1 MGEAL
6 KTFSFPVGGI
16 ADFYLE
22 DHEKEALYKE
32 KAQENFGSDGL
43 GAIQDVA
50 VRMASY
56 GRYGDDK
63 LVHAETGELVVPKA
77 LIDKNP
83 KLKESI
89 FSHLKDMGIEDPERY
104 VVGTEANSINPETG
118 LPEFFLKDIFD
129 KVGDVIRKVAKPVL
143 TIAGTAFFGPIYGAA
158 LGAGIG
164 GLIQGESLEQAFGSA
179 LQAGAGGALTAGLGG
194 FAGVGTKAAGFKG
207 AFEGIGKAADLSNL
221 QAIGGALTGKGLPQ
235 NYFSRMAEQSAATT
249 GGAGGAS
256 GAAGGSAAASDPTKI
271 GAVSG
276 TEFVQSGNQFI
287 PKSQPTFFESIK
299 QGNVKD
305 AFFPGGG
312 VTPQE
317 VMAANKGLGYDAAA
331 KIAADANRGF
341 ISRNLGTIAAGTTAA
356 AAGGFFDA
364 PEQEDLETPP
374 TGQELIDK
382 DPTRYLVQNIGPRTA
397 NPPFLVPTRF
407 PLRPAPIQFAA
418 AGGEAG
424 GTKEFPRRNGGIGM
438 DEGTPGKDSVRA
450 MLMPGEFVMTTDAV
464 NGAGNGDNEKGIQNM
479 YAMMRNF
486 EAKARA

>member
-6 KTFSFPVGGI
+6 KIFSFPVGGI

-89 FSHLKDMGIEDPERY
+89 FGHLKDMGIEDPERY
-104 VVGTEANSINPETG
+104 VVGTEANSINPDTG

-143 TIAGTAFFGPIYGAA
+143 TIAGSVVLAPFVGPTAGASI
-158 LGAGIG
+158 GAGIG
-164 GLIQGESLEQAFGSA
+164 GLIQGESFEQALGS
-179 LQAGAGGALTAGLGG
+179 ALTAGATATIGSGLAGMYGG
-194 FAGVGTKAAGFKG
+194 AGFK
-207 AFEGIGKAADLSNL
+207 EGVMSGFSRTPMGEVFSMDRFKPMQGPPMPTDTTGPGIFQQGKELLMGKTPTPDEILAARAKAGTAAEAKILATNPTASKTAIDSAKYLAGEAAEKAL
-221 QAIGGALTGKGLPQ
+221 QPSFLRKYGPITALT
-235 NYFSRMAEQSAATT
+235 A
-249 GGAGGAS
+249 
-256 GAAGGSAAASDPTKI
+256 
-271 GAVSG
+271 
-276 TEFVQSGNQFI
+276 
-287 PKSQPTFFESIK
+287 
-299 QGNVKD
+299 
-305 AFFPGGG
+305 
-312 VTPQE
+312 
-317 VMAANKGLGYDAAA
+317 
-331 KIAADANRGF
+331 
-341 ISRNLGTIAAGTTAA
+341 LGT
-356 AAGGFFDA
+356 GFFDK
-364 PEQEDLETPP
+364 PKQDDLEKFKI
-374 TGQELIDK
+374 GQDLIDEDRDK
-382 DPTRYLVQNIGPRTA
+382 FFVQNLQPRRA
-397 NPPFLVPTRF
+397 NPPFGIPTSF
-407 PLRPAPIQFAA
+407 PLRQAPMQVQPPVQFAA

-464 NGAGNGDNEKGIQNM
+464 NGAGGGDNEKGIQNM

>member
-1 MGEAL
+1 MAEAL

-83 KLKESI
+83 KLKDSI
-89 FSHLKDMGIEDPERY
+89 FNHLKDMGIEDPERY
-104 VVGTEANSINPETG
+104 VVGTNSNSINPETG

-143 TIAGTAFFGPIYGAA
+143 TIAGAYFLGPVYGAA

-164 GLIQGESLEQAFGSA
+164 GLIQGESAEQALFSG
-179 LQAGAGGALTAGLGG
+179 LTAGAGSFL
-194 FAGVGTKAAGFKG
+194 
-207 AFEGIGKAADLSNL
+207 
-221 QAIGGALTGKGLPQ
+221 
-235 NYFSRMAEQSAATT
+235 
-249 GGAGGAS
+249 AGGAEGARAAFTTNPFGDQTKLAQMLSPPKTMTDVTGATKVNVPTEKPTVLDQVKADANVTQQAES
-256 GAAGGSAAASDPTKI
+256 GISDLMKDPRFTNPTTGQNI
-271 GAVSG
+271 PVQQTG
-276 TEFVQSGNQFI
+276 FVENL
-287 PKSQPTFFESIK
+287 K
-299 QGNVKD
+299 QGNLQE
-305 AFFPGGG
+305 AFFPSKQ
-312 VTPQE
+312 VSALD
-317 VMAANKGLGYDAAA
+317 VMNQNPNMGIDQATKLANAANT
-331 KIAADANRGF
+331 RGF
-341 ISRNLGTIAAGTTAA
+341 LSSNVGNIAAGTTLA

-364 PEQEDLETPP
+364 PEMEEMEDIE
-374 TGQELIDK
+374 TGQDLLDK
-382 DPTRYLVQNIGPRTA
+382 NRGKYIVQGTDIMPSQ
-397 NPPFLVPTRF
+397 PPFMIPTRF
-407 PLRPAPIQFAA
+407 PFNPSPPVQYAA
-418 AGGEAG
+418 DGGEA
-424 GTKEFPRRNGGIGM
+424 KEFPRRNGGIGM
-438 DEGTPGKDSVRA
+438 DEGTQGKDSVRA

-464 NGAGNGDNEKGIQNM
+464 NGAGGGNNEKGIQNM

>member
-83 KLKESI
+83 KLKDSI

-104 VVGTEANSINPETG
+104 VVGTEANSINPDTG

-129 KVGDVIRKVAKPVL
+129 KVGDVIRKVAPVVL
-143 TIAGTAFFGPIYGAA
+143 PIALSFTPLGPVYGAA
-158 LGAGIG
+158 LGSGVG
-164 GLIQGESLEQAFGSA
+164 SLIAGESLENSFKNA
-179 LQAGAGGALTAGLGG
+179 LMAGAGGALTAGIGGAMGTTG
-194 FAGVGTKAAGFKG
+194 FAGGVSQAFANPGARFAQLGQALIGPQKIFSGFQAPVTPKG
-207 AFEGIGKAADLSNL
+207 PS
-221 QAIGGALTGKGLPQ
+221 
-235 NYFSRMAEQSAATT
+235 
-249 GGAGGAS
+249 GAS
-256 GAAGGSAAASDPTKI
+256 GGVAGGSAAEKAITASDPTKI
-271 GAVSG
+271 GATSG
-276 TEFVQSGNQFI
+276 TEFVQSGEQFI

-317 VMAANKGLGYDAAA
+317 VMAANKGLSYDVAA

-364 PEQEDLETPP
+364 PEQEELEDFK
-374 TGQELIDK
+374 TGQDLIDENRGK
-382 DPTRYLVQNIGPRTA
+382 YIVQGTDVIPSQ
-397 NPPFLVPTRF
+397 PPFMVPTRF
-407 PLRPAPIQFAA
+407 KFNPSPPVQYAA
-418 AGGEAG
+418 AGGEA
-424 GTKEFPRRNGGIGM
+424 KEFPRRTGGIGM
-438 DEGTPGKDSVRA
+438 DEGIKGKDSVRA

>member
-22 DHEKEALYKE
+22 DHEKEALFKE

-104 VVGTEANSINPETG
+104 VVGTEANSINPDTG

-129 KVGDVIRKVAKPVL
+129 RVGDVIRKVAKPVL
-143 TIAGTAFFGPIYGAA
+143 TLAGATFGPYGAA

-164 GLIQGESLEQAFGSA
+164 GLIQGESFEKALGSGLTAGAGSA
-179 LQAGAGGALTAGLGG
+179 LFSGFAPGEGTFLGKVGSSLTTNPVDYAKNVTAPLLGLGGKDLPFIGEAAANPNLAGGSTTFSQAFQKGKDLLMGTAVDGKEPSFLRKYGPITALTA
-194 FAGVGTKAAGFKG
+194 
-207 AFEGIGKAADLSNL
+207 
-221 QAIGGALTGKGLPQ
+221 
-235 NYFSRMAEQSAATT
+235 
-249 GGAGGAS
+249 
-256 GAAGGSAAASDPTKI
+256 
-271 GAVSG
+271 
-276 TEFVQSGNQFI
+276 
-287 PKSQPTFFESIK
+287 
-299 QGNVKD
+299 
-305 AFFPGGG
+305 
-312 VTPQE
+312 
-317 VMAANKGLGYDAAA
+317 
-331 KIAADANRGF
+331 
-341 ISRNLGTIAAGTTAA
+341 LGT
-356 AAGGFFDA
+356 GFFDK
-364 PEQEDLETPP
+364 PKQDELEKYK
-374 TGQELIDK
+374 TGQDLIDENRDK
-382 DPTRYLVQNIGPRTA
+382 YFVQNIRPRVA

-407 PLRPAPIQFAA
+407 PLRQAPMQFAA
-418 AGGEAG
+418 NGGEAG

-464 NGAGNGDNEKGIQNM
+464 NGAGGGDNEKGIQNM

>member
-104 VVGTEANSINPETG
+104 VVGTEANSINPDTG

-143 TIAGTAFFGPIYGAA
+143 TIAGSIFLGPVYGAA

-179 LQAGAGGALTAGLGG
+179 LTAGAGGALTAG
-194 FAGVGTKAAGFKG
+194 
-207 AFEGIGKAADLSNL
+207 
-221 QAIGGALTGKGLPQ
+221 IGGA
-235 NYFSRMAEQSAATT
+235 M
-249 GGAGGAS
+249 GAGGT
-256 GAAGGSAAASDPTKI
+256 AGGFTGFKQGVKQAFTTNPLDAVGRMVTKGDFSNYYKNVKPPQASPEGQSAFSKLMTGERPTQDMISKVRADAYKSTAKSLADNAPKNLDPSTLAQAQFEQGTAAANLAEANLQPSFLRKYGPSAALAT
-271 GAVSG
+271 G
-276 TEFVQSGNQFI
+276 
-287 PKSQPTFFESIK
+287 
-299 QGNVKD
+299 
-305 AFFPGGG
+305 
-312 VTPQE
+312 
-317 VMAANKGLGYDAAA
+317 
-331 KIAADANRGF
+331 
-341 ISRNLGTIAAGTTAA
+341 AA

-364 PEQEDLETPP
+364 PKQDELEKLKI
-374 TGQELIDK
+374 GQDLIDENRDK
-382 DPTRYLVQNIGPRTA
+382 YFVQNIGPRTA

-407 PLRPAPIQFAA
+407 PLRQAPMQVQPPVQFAA

-424 GTKEFPRRNGGIGM
+424 GTNQFPRRTGGIGM
-438 DEGTPGKDSVRA
+438 DEGVKGKDSVRA

-464 NGAGNGDNEKGIQNM
+464 NGAGNGDNEKGIKNM

>member
-1 MGEAL
+1 MAEAL

-83 KLKESI
+83 KLKDSI
-89 FSHLKDMGIEDPERY
+89 FNHLKDMGIEDPERY
-104 VVGTEANSINPETG
+104 VVGTNSNSINPETG

-179 LQAGAGGALTAGLGG
+179 LTAGATGGALSFL
-194 FAGVGTKAAGFKG
+194 
-207 AFEGIGKAADLSNL
+207 
-221 QAIGGALTGKGLPQ
+221 
-235 NYFSRMAEQSAATT
+235 
-249 GGAGGAS
+249 GGAGSALVQGGNPISGGLGAL
-256 GAAGGSAAASDPTKI
+256 GDAASFSNITQGFSEPYAKRLLGPRETMTDVTGETTVNVPTGKPSI
-271 GAVSG
+271 IDQAPGKLVDSRFMNPEG
-276 TEFVQSGNQFI
+276 TGVNL
-287 PKSQPTFFESIK
+287 PKPQLGFGENLA
-299 QGNVKD
+299 QGNIKE
-305 AFFPGGG
+305 AFFPQKP
-312 VTPQE
+312 VTALD
-317 VMAANKGLGYDAAA
+317 VMGQNPSITDITEATKLADAANT
-331 KIAADANRGF
+331 RGF
-341 ISRNLGTIAAGTTAA
+341 LSSNVGNIAAGTTLA

-364 PEQEDLETPP
+364 PEMEEMEDIE
-374 TGQELIDK
+374 TGQDLLDK
-382 DPTRYLVQNIGPRTA
+382 NRGKYIVQGTDIMPSQ
-397 NPPFLVPTRF
+397 PPFMVPTRF
-407 PLRPAPIQFAA
+407 PFNPSPPIQYAA
-418 AGGEAG
+418 EGGEA
-424 GTKEFPRRNGGIGM
+424 FPRRNGGIDM

-464 NGAGNGDNEKGIQNM
+464 NGAGGGNNEKGIQNM

>member
-83 KLKESI
+83 KLKDSI
-89 FSHLKDMGIEDPERY
+89 FNHLKDMGIEDPERY

-179 LQAGAGGALTAGLGG
+179 LTAGATGGALSFATGAGSALMQGANPITGG
-194 FAGVGTKAAGFKG
+194 FGALKDAAS
-207 AFEGIGKAADLSNL
+207 LSNITQGFSEPYAKQFFDPATESREL
-221 QAIGGALTGKGLPQ
+221 ITDASGDKILGPMPTAQPTGVDPQTGKLLDNRFMNP
-235 NYFSRMAEQSAATT
+235 T
-249 GGAGGAS
+249 GG
-256 GAAGGSAAASDPTKI
+256 
-271 GAVSG
+271 G
-276 TEFVQSGNQFI
+276 TNL
-287 PKSQPTFFESIK
+287 PKPQLGFGENLA
-299 QGNVKD
+299 QGNIKE
-305 AFFPGGG
+305 AFFPQKP
-312 VTPQE
+312 VTALDIMTQNPSITDVTQATKLAE
-317 VMAANKGLGYDAAA
+317 AANT
-331 KIAADANRGF
+331 RGF
-341 ISRNLGTIAAGTTAA
+341 LSSNVGNIAAGTTLA

-364 PEQEDLETPP
+364 PEVEDQEMK
-374 TGQELIDK
+374 TGQDLIDENRGK
-382 DPTRYLVQNIGPRTA
+382 YIVQGTDIIPSQ
-397 NPPFLVPTRF
+397 PPFMVPTRF
-407 PLRPAPIQFAA
+407 PFTPSPPVQYAA
-418 AGGEAG
+418 DGGEA
-424 GTKEFPRRNGGIGM
+424 KEFPRRNGGIGM

-464 NGAGNGDNEKGIQNM
+464 NGAGGGNNEKGIQNM

>member
-1 MGEAL
+1 MAEAL

-83 KLKESI
+83 KLKDSI

-104 VVGTEANSINPETG
+104 VVGTEANSINPDTG

-143 TIAGTAFFGPIYGAA
+143 TIAGSVVLAPFVGPTAGASI
-158 LGAGIG
+158 GAGIG
-164 GLIQGESLEQAFGSA
+164 GLIQGESFEQALGS
-179 LQAGAGGALTAGLGG
+179 ALTAGATATIGSGLAGMYGG
-194 FAGVGTKAAGFKG
+194 AGFK
-207 AFEGIGKAADLSNL
+207 EGVMSGFSRTPMGEVFSMDRFKPIGDTTGDATGPGIFQQGKELLMGKTPTPDEILAARAKAGTAAEAKILATNPTATKTAIDSAKYLAGEAAEKAL
-221 QAIGGALTGKGLPQ
+221 QPSFLRKYGPITALT
-235 NYFSRMAEQSAATT
+235 
-249 GGAGGAS
+249 
-256 GAAGGSAAASDPTKI
+256 
-271 GAVSG
+271 
-276 TEFVQSGNQFI
+276 
-287 PKSQPTFFESIK
+287 
-299 QGNVKD
+299 
-305 AFFPGGG
+305 
-312 VTPQE
+312 
-317 VMAANKGLGYDAAA
+317 
-331 KIAADANRGF
+331 
-341 ISRNLGTIAAGTTAA
+341 AAGT
-356 AAGGFFDA
+356 GFFDA

-382 DPTRYLVQNIGPRTA
+382 DPTKYLVQNIGPRTA

-407 PLRPAPIQFAA
+407 PLRQAPMQVQPPVQFAA

-464 NGAGNGDNEKGIQNM
+464 NGAGDGDNEKGIQNM

>member
-83 KLKESI
+83 KLKDSI

-104 VVGTEANSINPETG
+104 VVGTEANSINPDTG

-179 LQAGAGGALTAGLGG
+179 LTAGATGAGSALMQGKDVLGGGIQALKQAGSLSNITQGFSQPFYKRAMAGSAETAPSGGAA
-194 FAGVGTKAAGFKG
+194 AQGTG
-207 AFEGIGKAADLSNL
+207 
-221 QAIGGALTGKGLPQ
+221 
-235 NYFSRMAEQSAATT
+235 EQSTFSKLMFGEKPSQDVISAARDKAFKNASAKVTALDPTATT
-249 GGAGGAS
+249 E
-256 GAAGGSAAASDPTKI
+256 AASR
-271 GAVSG
+271 
-276 TEFVQSGNQFI
+276 
-287 PKSQPTFFESIK
+287 
-299 QGNVKD
+299 
-305 AFFPGGG
+305 
-312 VTPQE
+312 
-317 VMAANKGLGYDAAA
+317 GLL
-331 KIAADANRGF
+331 AADAAE
-341 ISRNLGTIAAGTTAA
+341 AALQPSFLRQYGPSAALATTAA

-364 PEQEDLETPP
+364 PEQEELEDFK
-374 TGQELIDK
+374 TGQDLIDENRGK
-382 DPTRYLVQNIGPRTA
+382 YIVQGTDVIGA
-397 NPPFLVPTRF
+397 QPPFMVPTRF
-407 PLRPAPIQFAA
+407 PFTPSPPIQYAA
-418 AGGEAG
+418 DGGEA
-424 GTKEFPRRNGGIGM
+424 KEFPRRTGGIGM

>member
-1 MGEAL
+1 MAEAL

-32 KAQENFGSDGL
+32 KALENFGSDGL

-89 FSHLKDMGIEDPERY
+89 FNHLKDMGIEDPERY
-104 VVGTEANSINPETG
+104 VVGTEANSINPDTG

-158 LGAGIG
+158 IGAGIG

-179 LQAGAGGALTAGLGG
+179 LTAGATGGALSFL
-194 FAGVGTKAAGFKG
+194 
-207 AFEGIGKAADLSNL
+207 
-221 QAIGGALTGKGLPQ
+221 
-235 NYFSRMAEQSAATT
+235 
-249 GGAGGAS
+249 GGAGSAVMQGANPITGGL
-256 GAAGGSAAASDPTKI
+256 GALKDAASFSNITQGFSEPFYKRAMAGPTETDPSVGATGDAASSAASTAPGTAEKI
-271 GAVSG
+271 IDQRFMNPEGPGV
-276 TEFVQSGNQFI
+276 NL
-287 PKSQPTFFESIK
+287 PKPQLGFGENLA
-299 QGNVKD
+299 QGNIKE
-305 AFFPGGG
+305 AFFPQKQ
-312 VTPQE
+312 VTAIDVINQTPSLANNITQAQNLAD
-317 VMAANKGLGYDAAA
+317 AANT
-331 KIAADANRGF
+331 RGF
-341 ISRNLGTIAAGTTAA
+341 LSQNVGNIAAGTTLA

-364 PEQEDLETPP
+364 PEVEDLGDVE
-374 TGQELIDK
+374 TGQDLIDK
-382 DPTRYLVQNIGPRTA
+382 NRAKYIVANTDVIGSQ
-397 NPPFLVPTRF
+397 PPFMVPTQF
-407 PLRPAPIQFAA
+407 PFTPSPPIRYAGE
-418 AGGEAG
+418 GGEA
-424 GTKEFPRRNGGIGM
+424 FPRRTGGIGM
-438 DEGTPGKDSVRA
+438 DEGVKGKDSVRA

-464 NGAGNGDNEKGIQNM
+464 NGAGDGDNEKGIKNM
-479 YAMMRNF
+479 YAMMRSF

>member
-1 MGEAL
+1 MAEAL

-83 KLKESI
+83 KLKDSI
-89 FSHLKDMGIEDPERY
+89 FNHLKDMGIEDPERY
-104 VVGTEANSINPETG
+104 VVGTNSNSINPETG

-179 LQAGAGGALTAGLGG
+179 LTAGATGGALSFL
-194 FAGVGTKAAGFKG
+194 
-207 AFEGIGKAADLSNL
+207 
-221 QAIGGALTGKGLPQ
+221 
-235 NYFSRMAEQSAATT
+235 
-249 GGAGGAS
+249 GGAGSALVKGANPITGGLGSLSEAAKLSNITQGFSEPFYKRAMAGPAETDPSGGATGDAAS
-256 GAAGGSAAASDPTKI
+256 GAASTAP
-271 GAVSG
+271 G
-276 TEFVQSGNQFI
+276 TAEKVIDSRFMNPEGTGVNL
-287 PKSQPTFFESIK
+287 PKAQLGFGENLA
-299 QGNVKD
+299 QGNIKE
-305 AFFPGGG
+305 AFFPQKP
-312 VTPQE
+312 VSALD
-317 VMAANKGLGYDAAA
+317 VMNQNPNMYTVDQATKLADAANT
-331 KIAADANRGF
+331 RGF
-341 ISRNLGTIAAGTTAA
+341 LSSNVGNIAAGTTLA

-364 PEQEDLETPP
+364 PEMEDPEDMK
-374 TGQELIDK
+374 TGQDLIDENRGK
-382 DPTRYLVQNIGPRTA
+382 YIVQGTDIRPSQ
-397 NPPFLVPTRF
+397 PPFMVPTRF
-407 PLRPAPIQFAA
+407 KFNPSPPIQYAA
-418 AGGEAG
+418 EGGEA
-424 GTKEFPRRNGGIGM
+424 FPRRNGGIDM

-464 NGAGNGDNEKGIQNM
+464 NGAGGGNNEKGIQNM

>member
-83 KLKESI
+83 KLKDSI
-89 FSHLKDMGIEDPERY
+89 FNHLKDMGIEDPERY

-179 LQAGAGGALTAGLGG
+179 LSAGATGGALSFATGAGSALMQGKDVLGG
-194 FAGVGTKAAGFKG
+194 GIEALKQAGS
-207 AFEGIGKAADLSNL
+207 LSNIT
-221 QAIGGALTGKGLPQ
+221 QG
-235 NYFSRMAEQSAATT
+235 FSQPFYKRAMAGSAETAPT
-249 GGAGGAS
+249 GGATGDAAS
-256 GAAGGSAAASDPTKI
+256 SAASTAP
-271 GAVSG
+271 G
-276 TEFVQSGNQFI
+276 TAEKVLDSRFMNPEGTGVNL
-287 PKSQPTFFESIK
+287 PKAQLGFGENLA
-299 QGNVKD
+299 QGNIKE
-305 AFFPGGG
+305 AFFPQKP
-312 VTPQE
+312 VTALD
-317 VMAANKGLGYDAAA
+317 VMGQNPSITDVTEATKLADAANT
-331 KIAADANRGF
+331 RGF
-341 ISRNLGTIAAGTTAA
+341 LSSNVGNIAAGTTLAA
-356 AAGGFFDA
+356 ASGFFDA
-364 PEQEDLETPP
+364 PEMEDMDDIRI
-374 TGQELIDK
+374 GQDLIDENRGK
-382 DPTRYLVQNIGPRTA
+382 YIVQGTDIMPSQ
-397 NPPFLVPTRF
+397 PPFMVPTRF
-407 PLRPAPIQFAA
+407 KFAPSPPVQYAA
-418 AGGEAG
+418 AGGEA
-424 GTKEFPRRNGGIGM
+424 KEFPRRNGGIGM

-464 NGAGNGDNEKGIQNM
+464 NGAGGGDNEKGIQNM

>member
-83 KLKESI
+83 KLKDSI

-179 LQAGAGGALTAGLGG
+179 LQAGAGGALGAGLGG
-194 FAGVGTKAAGFKG
+194 FAGVGTKATGFRG

-221 QAIGGALTGKGLPQ
+221 QAIGTTLTGGGLPKE
-235 NYFSRMAEQSAATT
+235 NYFKRMAELGGDSVDKKKLVDSQFMNPKT
-249 GGAGGAS
+249 G
-256 GAAGGSAAASDPTKI
+256 P
-271 GAVSG
+271 
-276 TEFVQSGNQFI
+276 NL
-287 PKSQPTFFESIK
+287 PKQQLGFGENLA
-299 QGNVKD
+299 QGNIKE
-305 AFFPGGG
+305 AFFPKQQVSPLDIMKRNQGMGIDEA
-312 VTPQE
+312 TKLAE
-317 VMAANKGLGYDAAA
+317 AANT
-331 KIAADANRGF
+331 RGF
-341 ISRNLGTIAAGTTAA
+341 LSQNVGNIAAGTTLA

-364 PEQEDLETPP
+364 PEQDDLETPP

-382 DPTRYLVQNIGPRTA
+382 DPTKYLVQNIGPRTA

-407 PLRPAPIQFAA
+407 PLRQAPIQFAA

-424 GTKEFPRRNGGIGM
+424 GTNQFPRRTGGIGM

>member
-1 MGEAL
+1 MAEAL

-83 KLKESI
+83 KLKDSI
-89 FSHLKDMGIEDPERY
+89 FNHLKDMGIEDPERY
-104 VVGTEANSINPETG
+104 VVGTNSNSINPETG

-143 TIAGTAFFGPIYGAA
+143 TIAGAAFGPYGAA

-164 GLIQGESLEQAFGSA
+164 GLIQGESAEQALFSGLTAGAGSA
-179 LQAGAGGALTAGLGG
+179 LFSG
-194 FAGVGTKAAGFKG
+194 FAPGEGTFLGKIGTSLTTNPLDYAKTVTAPLLGQGGKDLPF
-207 AFEGIGKAADLSNL
+207 IGK
-221 QAIGGALTGKGLPQ
+221 T
-235 NYFSRMAEQSAATT
+235 AEAT
-249 GGAGGAS
+249 
-256 GAAGGSAAASDPTKI
+256 
-271 GAVSG
+271 
-276 TEFVQSGNQFI
+276 
-287 PKSQPTFFESIK
+287 
-299 QGNVKD
+299 
-305 AFFPGGG
+305 
-312 VTPQE
+312 
-317 VMAANKGLGYDAAA
+317 
-331 KIAADANRGF
+331 
-341 ISRNLGTIAAGTTAA
+341 
-356 AAGGFFDA
+356 AGGFFDA
-364 PEQEDLETPP
+364 PEMEEMEDIE
-374 TGQELIDK
+374 TGQDLLDK
-382 DPTRYLVQNIGPRTA
+382 NRGKYIVQGTDIVGA
-397 NPPFLVPTRF
+397 QPPFMVPTRF
-407 PLRPAPIQFAA
+407 PFSPSPPVQYAA
-418 AGGEAG
+418 EGGEA
-424 GTKEFPRRNGGIGM
+424 FPRRNGGIGM
-438 DEGTPGKDSVRA
+438 DEGTAGKDSVRA

-464 NGAGNGDNEKGIQNM
+464 NGAGGGNNEKGIQNM